1 MQNVIKRDEYLKRK
15 NRVKI
20 NTGNSDTP
28 QDKLNQCDIN
38 RIMARAKKNGI
49 MPNFNQ
55 RKLIY
60 ADFASLPTYQESLNK
75 VIAMENEFQSLP
87 AKTRKEFDNDPQKLL
102 DFVLDPKN
110 EEKAIELQ
118 LLPKPVFGVKKL
130 ETPEGDFWVT
140 TRNDVE
146 IKRVE
151 IKKTTV

>member
-1 MQNVIKRDEYLKRK
+1 MQNTISRDEYQKRK
-15 NRVKI
+15 NLTKLD
-20 NTGNSDTP
+20 TGKSDTA
-28 QDKLNQCDIN
+28 QDKRNQCDIN
-38 RIMARAKKNGI
+38 RIMERAKKNGI

-75 VIAMENEFQSLP
+75 VIAMENEFMSLP

-102 DFVLDPKN
+102 DFVTNPAN
-110 EEKAIELQ
+110 EEKSIELQ